1 MLNNADVADMVEMAS
16 SKMPAGHFKILYF
29 AAASAYTQKNDEAL
43 AAPLNSTELFQALEA
58 RYPGITAKV
67 LASCA
72 VTVNL
77 DYVDADEK
85 GVVIQ
90 EGDEVAIIPPVS
102 GG

>member
-1 MLNNADVADMVEMAS
+1 MGS
-16 SKMPAGHFKILYF
+16 SNKMTGHFKILYF
-29 AAASAYTQKNDEAL
+29 AAASSFTQKYEEVWV
-43 AAPLNSTELFQALEA
+43 APLNVNELFQALEN
-58 RYPGITAKV
+58 RYPGIKAKILV
-67 LASCA
+67 SCA

-77 DYVDADEK
+77 EYVDADED

>member
-1 MLNNADVADMVEMAS
+1 MGS
-16 SKMPAGHFKILYF
+16 SNTPPGHFKILYF
-29 AAASAYTQKNDEAL
+29 AAASAYTTKNEEAL
-43 AAPLNSTELFQALEA
+43 VAPLNVTGLFDAIEK
-58 RYPGITAKV
+58 RYPGIKAKI

-77 DYVDADEK
+77 EYVDMDEN
-85 GVVIQ
+85 GAVIQ